1 MPATATRSGKT
12 WAIAVALLAV
22 SILSVTPFLDQRALA
37 NYESLFQRALVT
49 FALARTLNG
58 VISAVQGTELALQP
72 AGIGVTLTPGEL
84 LDPINDL
91 VERFSWIMLGA
102 TVSLG
107 IQQVLLEI
115 SAWWLVQGLVVAL
128 AVWLLALYWTRGGV
142 ASTHQRVVLRALLVA
157 LFLRFAVPLTL
168 IANDLVYQ
176 VFLEPRYVSST
187 EVIEDA
193 GKDISALSE
202 REPQAEVAG
211 DDEYFLGSI
220 IGSMGRAM
228 RDTADGLDLSE
239 RVKRITERARDMVEH
254 LIQLA
259 VVFILQ
265 TGLLPILF
273 LWLFLQGAKRLFRPF
288 GVGPDRRRHQDP

>member
-1 MPATATRSGKT
+1 MHATATRSGKT
-12 WAIAVALLAV
+12 WAIAVVLLVV
-22 SILSVTPFLDQRALA
+22 SILSVTPLLDQRAMA
-37 NYESLFQRALVT
+37 NYETLFQRALVT

-91 VERFSWIMLGA
+91 VEYFSWIMLA
-102 TVSLG
+102 AAVSLG
-107 IQQVLLEI
+107 IQQVLLEV

-128 AVWLLALYWTRGGV
+128 ALWLLVLHLRRGDA
-142 ASTHQRVVLRALLVA
+142 ASTHQRLVLRALLVA

-168 IANDLVYQ
+168 IANDGVYQ
-176 VFLEPRYVSST
+176 LFLEPRYANST
-187 EVIEDA
+187 EVIENA
-193 GKDISALSE
+193 GNDIRALSE
-202 REPQAEVAG
+202 RDPEPEVAG
-211 DDEYFLGSI
+211 DDEYFFSSI
-220 IGSMGRAM
+220 VGSMGRVM
-228 RDTADGLDLSE
+228 RDTADGLDLSD

-265 TGLLPILF
+265 TGLLPIAF
-273 LWLFLQGAKRLFRPF
+273 LWLFLQGAKRLFRPL
-288 GVGPDRRRHQDP
+288 GASPDRVRRQVT